1 MICLRD
7 IDAQAVKLHMDAH
20 GSLWVA
26 DGLAQPAPLSDLRLL
41 PDLLAR
47 KTKPRLRMLGLGRQ
61 ADLIVRAHWL
71 LREHAPGAQFELAAP
86 QACETRAELDDGSIT
101 LYRMRQCWWPGN
113 VGGWHV
119 FTSAD
124 LAAYQLIVNPQ
135 CQAVRQQ
142 HPAWKPLMF
151 LTGADPEQCVK
162 LLNAI
167 VDPRWFVDR
176 NNTERVGPLVK
187 YLGASPYTMLRGSGS
202 SYVRFLL
209 TTQAWQG
216 KPDPTYTQL
225 IHIPTGAGAFVWRR
239 YFAAGGGSGG
249 LLRATQAFIG
259 YLSRSW
265 RQRILQA
272 SGQSLEIFQ
281 PELLLSASEA
291 LSYRYYMQPG

>member
-7 IDAQAVKLHMDAH
+7 IDAQAVKVHLDAH

-26 DGLAQPAPLSDLRLL
+26 DGLAQPVPLSDLRRL
-41 PDLLAR
+41 PDLLAN
-47 KTKPRLRMLGLGRQ
+47 KTKPRLRMLGLARQ
-61 ADLIVRAHWL
+61 ADLIVRVYWL
-71 LREHAPGAQFELAAP
+71 LREHAPGTQFELAAP
-86 QACETRAELDDGSIT
+86 QTCETAAELNDGSIT

-119 FTSAD
+119 FADTD

-135 CQAVRQQ
+135 CQELRRK
-142 HPAWKPLMF
+142 HPAWRPLLF
-151 LTGADPEQCVK
+151 LTGIDHEQCVK
-162 LLNAI
+162 LLNTI
-167 VDPRWFVDR
+167 VDPRWFIDR
-176 NNTERVGPLVK
+176 SNAERVGPLVK
-187 YLGASPYTMLRGSGS
+187 YLGAEPYTMLRGRGP
-202 SYVRFLL
+202 SYDRFRL

-216 KPDPTYTQL
+216 HCSAAQPPS
-225 IHIPTGAGAFVWRR
+225 GAGAFVWRR
-239 YFAAGGGSGG
+239 YFAAGGGSAG

-272 SGQSLEIFQ
+272 SGQPLEIFQ
-281 PELLLSASEA
+281 PELLLNASEV